1 MNEKNYCLATSKK
14 TQKVIISMSH
24 DINVIASAASIKP
37 HCQTHWIKTNSNECG
52 IEALIMEILKE
63 NNNNPMAIIQVWK
76 KIQEKF
82 TNDTTRYGLQTIR
95 NYMSI
100 KMIKTGK
107 LIKIKLSKQDSDIFC
122 NENNLP
128 IAKKPCDIYKLAL
141 QIKSII
147 WE

>member
-1 MNEKNYCLATSKK
+1 MSNEKNYCIATSKK
-14 TQKVIISMSH
+14 VQKVVLAMSH
-24 DINVIASAASIKP
+24 DINTIATAACVKP
-37 HCQTHWIKTNSNECG
+37 HFQTHWMKTNSNECG
-52 IEALIMEILKE
+52 IEALISEIMKE
-63 NNNNPMAIIQVWK
+63 NQAAMSIVQVWQ

-82 TNDTTRYGLQTIR
+82 TEDSTRYGLQTIR

-100 KMIKTGK
+100 KMILNGK

-128 IAKKPCDIYKLAL
+128 IAKKPCDIYKLDL
-141 QIKSII
+141 LFKSII